1 MAVTAGRGLV
11 GVATV
16 VVEAAVEAE
25 GGVIDLFAGLL
36 EYICGILM
44 LLTPRRTVL
53 KGDGSG
59 EKEREQGEGDFG
71 IRRFL
76 ILGEKIRVRVVRVAF
91 FPFRF

>member
-11 GVATV
+11 GAATV
-16 VVEAAVEAE
+16 VVAAAVEAE

-59 EKEREQGEGDFG
+59 EVG
-71 IRRFL
+71 IEIYVSSSSL
-76 ILGEKIRVRVVRVAF
+76 ILG
-91 FPFRF
+91 